1 MRKLT
6 AILATVIGLAANCAE
21 LPGPCGLTIV
31 ERGSGRVVP
40 ALMFHTSFAMRCVTD
55 NDGAMALDA
64 PDILGK
70 DTWFGIEGNGY
81 GLKKDFIGNA
91 GFGVKSKPGGTER
104 REVDREMKA
113 VCLGRLT
120 GSGIFAESQKLGRR
134 REWREP
140 GDMRRYDV
148 QCVPLG
154 RRVMWIW
161 NRAVMADGSSAC
173 VVAAA
178 TSAEE
183 FPPSE
188 PPVVPSY
195 KPMSGEAGVFV
206 PLFER
211 QDWEV
216 SLSGAVQL
224 PDSAGNQHLV
234 AVYTRHGGDGKPV
247 ERGLCEFSRKKR
259 RFQILKA
266 MWERDGRKDVA
277 LDDFPVGHAVRRS
290 GSGAKGSVLFCNP
303 FPSVEVPL
311 SYEAWRAGGKNWK
324 RHERP
329 DVEGGARS
337 GSMAYVPAVRKWVAV
352 YQANKPGELR
362 LAKSAS
368 PFGPWETEKIVSFG
382 SHAFENPVIH
392 GYAIKLDS
400 RSIFFE
406 GTLTNRGG
414 EGKRGF
420 VPRILDNQL
429 LYRIDIVA
437 KRILR

>member
-1 MRKLT
+1 MTKTTT
-6 AILATVIGLAANCAE
+6 ALLAALLGLAANGAE
-21 LPGPCGLTIV
+21 LPAPCGVTIV
-31 ERGSGRVVP
+31 EKGSGRAVP
-40 ALMFHTSFAMRCVTD
+40 ALSFSTSFAQRYVTD
-55 NDGAMALDA
+55 NDGALALDA
-64 PDILGK
+64 PDIIGKKTWLGIAG
-70 DTWFGIEGNGY
+70 FGY
-81 GLKKDFIGNA
+81 GLPKDFIGNS
-91 GFGVKSKPGGTER
+91 GFAFTPKPGGDER
-104 REVDREMKA
+104 REVNRDMKA

-161 NRAVMADGSSAC
+161 NRATMADGSSAC

-178 TSAEE
+178 TSADA

-211 QDWEV
+211 QDWTV
-216 SLSGAVQL
+216 SLGGAVQL
-224 PDSAGNQHLV
+224 PDSDGGQHLV
-234 AVYTRHGGDGKPV
+234 AVYTRQGEDGKPL

-266 MWERDGRKDVA
+266 LWERDGRKDAA

-290 GSGAKGSVLFCNP
+290 GPGGKGSVLFCNP
-303 FPSVEVPL
+303 FPSVEVAL
-311 SYEAWRAGGKNWK
+311 SYEAWCAGGKNWK
-324 RHERP
+324 KHEPP

-337 GSMAYVPAVRKWVAV
+337 GSMAYVPAVGKWVAV
-352 YQANKPGELR
+352 YQAKKPGELR
-362 LAKSAS
+362 LARSGT

-392 GYAIKLDS
+392 AYAVKPDS
-400 RSIFFE
+400 KSIFFE

-420 VPRILDNQL
+420 VPRVLDNQL
-429 LYRIDIVA
+429 LYRID
-437 KRILR
+437 LD